1 MLSEG
6 LKGNF
11 GKKRVIEN
19 SPQNDKTL
27 VIIHSVGFKRTEEYG
42 IMQTPLWKYFKTNYL
57 SRNKISSKQS
67 HFHLRICVT
76 LLKWCKWQFSQNSV
90 YMEKFWRADFISWT
104 LKENLMLT
112 ETSDLHKM
120 MQLYQYFFSKTWQ
133 WIASSINLN
142 PNFE

>member
-67 HFHLRICVT
+67 HFHLRICVM
-76 LLKWCKWQFSQNSV
+76 LLK
-90 YMEKFWRADFISWT
+90 
-104 LKENLMLT
+104 
-112 ETSDLHKM
+112 
-120 MQLYQYFFSKTWQ
+120 
-133 WIASSINLN
+133 
-142 PNFE
+142 